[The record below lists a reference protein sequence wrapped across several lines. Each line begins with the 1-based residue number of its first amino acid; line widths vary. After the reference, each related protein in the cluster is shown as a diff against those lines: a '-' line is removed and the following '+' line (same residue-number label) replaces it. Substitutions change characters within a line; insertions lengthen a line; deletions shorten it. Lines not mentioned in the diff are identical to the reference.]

1 MFAESTGYR
10 RAFAQSMIGTSTQ
23 HRGHCVSI
31 LHSVRRRTPCF
42 LVLLLAALSA
52 SAREPLPLFDA
63 HIHFSVGATSV
74 YTPAAAMQILDSA
87 GVRTAILSSTPN
99 DGTLAL
105 HAAYPTRFIPF
116 LRPYRKTRNLSEW
129 SEERR
134 SWYTDP
140 QTVPFLEQELKRGIF
155 RGIGEFHVDGHE
167 VDTPVMRELVM
178 LAKKHRLWLMA
189 HSDADAIEKL
199 FTFDPTAK
207 ILWAHTGMGEPPE
220 RVARLLERYPQLYG
234 ELSYRSGVSGG
245 LSDEWRALL
254 VRFPERFVYG
264 SDTWVPS
271 RWAEVKSLTSDARD
285 WLATLPASVAENI
298 AHKNAERLFGPMGA
312 PAKH

>member
-1 MFAESTGYR
+1 MRRCTQLFFA
-10 RAFAQSMIGTSTQ
+10 A
-23 HRGHCVSI
+23 
-31 LHSVRRRTPCF
+31 
-42 LVLLLAALSA
+42 LLLPALPA
-52 SAREPLPLFDA
+52 DARELLPLFDA
-63 HIHFSVGATSV
+63 HIHFSAGATSI

-105 HAAYPTRFIPF
+105 YAAYPDRFIPF

-134 SWYTDP
+134 SWYKDP
-140 QTVPFLEQELKRGIF
+140 QTVSFLEQELRRGIF

-167 VDTPVMRELVM
+167 VDTPVMRELVI
-178 LAKKHRLWLMA
+178 LAKTHGLWLMA

-199 FTFDPTAK
+199 FAFDPTAK

-220 RVARLLERYPQLYG
+220 RVVRLLERYPQLYG

-245 LSDEWRALL
+245 LSAEWRALL
-254 VRFPERFVYG
+254 LRFPDRFVYG

-271 RWAEVKSLTSDARD
+271 RWTEVKALTSEAQD
-285 WLATLPASVAENI
+285 WLSTLPASVAENI
-298 AHKNAERLFGPMGA
+298 AYRNAVRLFGQTGA
-312 PAKH
+312 PGKR

>member
-1 MFAESTGYR
+1 MP
-10 RAFAQSMIGTSTQ
+10 
-23 HRGHCVSI
+23 I
-31 LHSVRRRTPCF
+31 LHNLRRCTLFF
-42 LVLLLAALSA
+42 LASLLLATLPAG
-52 SAREPLPLFDA
+52 AREPLPLFDA
-63 HIHFSVGATSV
+63 HIHFSAGATSI

-87 GVRTAILSSTPN
+87 GIRTAILSSTPN

-105 HAAYPTRFIPF
+105 HDAYPNRFIPF

-129 SEERR
+129 GEERR
-134 SWYTDP
+134 SWYKDP

-155 RGIGEFHVDGHE
+155 HGIGEFHVDGHE

-178 LAKKHRLWLMA
+178 LAKKHGLWLMA

-199 FTFDPTAK
+199 FTFDPKAK
-207 ILWAHTGMGEPPE
+207 ILWAHTGMSESPE
-220 RVARLLERYPQLYG
+220 RVAQLLERHPLLYG

-245 LSDEWRALL
+245 LSAEWRALL
-254 VRFPERFVYG
+254 LRFPERFVYG

-271 RWAEVKSLTSDARD
+271 RWDDVKTLTSEARG

-298 AHKNAERLFGPMGA
+298 AHKNAERLFGQMGA
-312 PAKH
+312 PAKR

>member
-1 MFAESTGYR
+1 
-10 RAFAQSMIGTSTQ
+10 
-23 HRGHCVSI
+23 
-31 LHSVRRRTPCF
+31 
-42 LVLLLAALSA
+42 
-52 SAREPLPLFDA
+52 
-63 HIHFSVGATSV
+63 
-74 YTPAAAMQILDSA
+74 
-87 GVRTAILSSTPN
+87 
-99 DGTLAL
+99 
-105 HAAYPTRFIPF
+105 
-116 LRPYRKTRNLSEW
+116 
-129 SEERR
+129 
-134 SWYTDP
+134 
-140 QTVPFLEQELKRGIF
+140 
-155 RGIGEFHVDGHE
+155 
-167 VDTPVMRELVM
+167 
-178 LAKKHRLWLMA
+178 MA

-298 AHKNAERLFGPMGA
+298 AHKNAERLFGPMGT

>member
-1 MFAESTGYR
+1 MRRCTQLFFA
-10 RAFAQSMIGTSTQ
+10 A
-23 HRGHCVSI
+23 
-31 LHSVRRRTPCF
+31 
-42 LVLLLAALSA
+42 LLLPALPA
-52 SAREPLPLFDA
+52 DARELLPLFDA
-63 HIHFSVGATSV
+63 HIHFSAGATSI

-105 HAAYPTRFIPF
+105 YAAYPDRFIPF

-134 SWYTDP
+134 SWYKDP
-140 QTVPFLEQELKRGIF
+140 QTVSFLEQELRRGIF

-167 VDTPVMRELVM
+167 VDTPVMRELVI
-178 LAKKHRLWLMA
+178 LAKKHGLWLMA

-199 FTFDPTAK
+199 FAFDPTAK

-220 RVARLLERYPQLYG
+220 RVVRLLERYPQLYG

-245 LSDEWRALL
+245 LSAEWRALL
-254 VRFPERFVYG
+254 LRFPDRFVYG

-271 RWAEVKSLTSDARD
+271 RWTEVKALTSEAQD
-285 WLATLPASVAENI
+285 WLSTLPASVAENI
-298 AHKNAERLFGPMGA
+298 AYRNAVRLFGQTGA
-312 PAKH
+312 PGKR